1 MGVKWVYENGGFAIR
16 STPGLQIAVFNVDS
30 DRVCLMCGNV
40 VPVDFRTVHRAGCV
54 LPKPFD
60 VREYARILNV
70 TLENITPLENPLEA
84 AAQL

>member
-1 MGVKWVYENGGFAIR
+1 MDVKWLYENGGFAIR
-16 STPGLQIAVFNVDS
+16 CNAEPPRFFRFDD